1 MQCFSSQLLHLIWI
15 RTIVE
20 SITTTVE
27 SKIRLRF
34 VLIFQN
40 GSMNIALT
48 QTVLVFMVAS
58 NNFEQE

>member
-1 MQCFSSQLLHLIWI
+1 MQCFSSQLLHLICI

-20 SITTTVE
+20 SITTIVG